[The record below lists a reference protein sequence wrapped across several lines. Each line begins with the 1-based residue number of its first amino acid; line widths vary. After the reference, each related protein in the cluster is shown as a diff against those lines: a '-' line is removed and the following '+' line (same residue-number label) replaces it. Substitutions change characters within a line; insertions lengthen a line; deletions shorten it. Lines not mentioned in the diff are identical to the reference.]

1 MAPEIIYNP
10 AVDYGLPDIDL
21 LSLLFESPEC
31 PTEEDTLLHIE
42 ASNVENAITK
52 AQTRF
57 YTKFI
62 AQILRSRFGIGAQGP
77 GKDVVVC
84 ISSGQILLPPL
95 FYAVI
100 AAGGVYSAASSSFTK
115 KELARQINHGNAV
128 LLVASPDCAHV
139 AHEAAGLSGLSA
151 DRIIILNSSEGDR
164 SLIDQARNNL
174 LASAEKY
181 GQDLLDWEVVTDPE
195 TLRTRPICLLYS
207 SGTTG
212 EPKGMSF
219 FCVHMSHLNLVS
231 SGLITGYRHHD
242 WKRRQ
247 RAKDANFNFQYRT
260 IGHLPAA
267 HIAGILGY
275 LVHPSMYG
283 PGTVYWM
290 PKFNF
295 DDFLKY
301 NKKHRITSFF
311 TVPPIYMLIAHSPKV
326 TDQFEALH
334 HAITGAAPMGPDLT
348 ARAEKKL
355 GCTVS
360 QTWGLSETTASVT
373 GQPWDEPD
381 STGSI
386 STILP
391 NIRMRIVDDAGR
403 DVQDG
408 QQGEFLV
415 QGPTVTVG
423 YWNDAEATART
434 FTSCGRWLKT
444 GDEMI
449 KYKGLQV
456 APAELEATLVSHP
469 LIHDAAVIGVPDPSL
484 AGNEV
489 PRAFVVADSTRV
501 SAKDIQTFIKN
512 ELAPQKQL
520 RGGVVFLKQ
529 IPKSATGKILRKVLR
544 DQSKEMNEAAK
555 L

>member
-10 AVDYGLPDIDL
+10 AVDYGLPNIDL

-31 PTEEDTLLHIE
+31 PTEEDTLLHVE

-52 AQTRF
+52 AQTRY

-100 AAGGVYSAASSSFTK
+100 AAGGVYSAASS
-115 KELARQINHGNAV
+115 
-128 LLVASPDCAHV
+128 
-139 AHEAAGLSGLSA
+139 
-151 DRIIILNSSEGDR
+151 
-164 SLIDQARNNL
+164 
-174 LASAEKY
+174 
-181 GQDLLDWEVVTDPE
+181 
-195 TLRTRPICLLYS
+195 
-207 SGTTG
+207 
-212 EPKGMSF
+212 
-219 FCVHMSHLNLVS
+219 VHMSHLNLVS

-301 NKKHRITSFF
+301 NKEHRITSFF

-444 GDEMI
+444 GDVGMRHNGKFYIMDRKKEMI

-544 DQSKEMNEAAK
+544 DQSTQINEAAK